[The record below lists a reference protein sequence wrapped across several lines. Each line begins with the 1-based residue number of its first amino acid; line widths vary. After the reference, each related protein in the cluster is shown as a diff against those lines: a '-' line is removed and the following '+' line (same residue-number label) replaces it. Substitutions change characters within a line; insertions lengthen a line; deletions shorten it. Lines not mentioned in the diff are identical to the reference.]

1 MKKNDFNIIVDQTII
16 SPDKEKLDK
25 KKRDTGYLFQLLMK
39 QRQSECDEAR
49 LASLKG
55 KKLLS
60 VEEAAELYGI
70 GRSKIRELT
79 SDDNCP
85 FVLWIGGHRKIKR
98 EEFEKYVMDQFS
110 I

>member
-1 MKKNDFNIIVDQTII
+1 MKKNDINIIVDQNTA
-16 SPDKEKLDK
+16 DTTKE
-25 KKRDTGYLFQLLMK
+25 KRDTGYLFQLLMK
-39 QRQSECDEAR
+39 QRKSEEDDAY
-49 LASLKG
+49 LASLSK

-60 VEEAAELYGI
+60 VEEAADLFGI
-70 GRSKIRELT
+70 GRTKIRELS

-98 EEFEKYVMDQFS
+98 EEFEAYIKEQFS

>member
-1 MKKNDFNIIVDQTII
+1 MKKNNINIIVDQNT
-16 SPDKEKLDK
+16 SDTTKEK
-25 KKRDTGYLFQLLMK
+25 RDVGYLFSLMMK
-39 QRQSECDEAR
+39 QREAEQDDAY
-49 LASLKG
+49 LASLSK

-60 VEEAAELYGI
+60 VEEAADLFGI
-70 GRSKIRELT
+70 GRTKIRELS

-98 EEFEKYVMDQFS
+98 EEFEAYIKEQFS

>member
-1 MKKNDFNIIVDQTII
+1 MKKNDINIIVDQNT
-16 SPDKEKLDK
+16 SDTTKEK
-25 KKRDTGYLFQLLMK
+25 REVGYLFSLMMK
-39 QRQSECDEAR
+39 QRKAEQDDAY
-49 LASLKG
+49 LASLSK

-60 VEEAAELYGI
+60 VEEAADLFGI
-70 GRSKIRELT
+70 GRTKIRELS

-98 EEFEKYVMDQFS
+98 EEFEAYIKEQFS

>member
-1 MKKNDFNIIVDQTII
+1 MKKNDINIIVDQNT
-16 SPDKEKLDK
+16 SDTTKEK
-25 KKRDTGYLFQLLMK
+25 RDVGYLFSLMMK
-39 QRQSECDEAR
+39 QREAEQDDAY
-49 LASLKG
+49 LASLSK

-60 VEEAAELYGI
+60 VEEA
-70 GRSKIRELT
+70 

-98 EEFEKYVMDQFS
+98 EEFEAYIKEQFS

>member
-1 MKKNDFNIIVDQTII
+1 MKKNDINIIVDQNVSDTT
-16 SPDKEKLDK
+16 KEK
-25 KKRDTGYLFQLLMK
+25 RGIGYLVSLMMR
-39 QRQSECDEAR
+39 QRGAEHDDAY
-49 LASLKG
+49 LASLNE

-60 VEEAAELYGI
+60 VEEAADLFGI
-70 GRSKIRELT
+70 GRTKIRELS

-98 EEFEKYVMDQFS
+98 EEFEKYIKEQFS

>member
-1 MKKNDFNIIVDQTII
+1 MKKNDINIIVDQNT
-16 SPDKEKLDK
+16 SDTTKEK
-25 KKRDTGYLFQLLMK
+25 REVGYLFSLMMK
-39 QRQSECDEAR
+39 QRKAEQDDAY
-49 LASLKG
+49 LASLSK

-60 VEEAAELYGI
+60 VEEAADLFGI
-70 GRSKIRELT
+70 GRTKIRELS

-98 EEFEKYVMDQFS
+98 EEFETYIKEQFS